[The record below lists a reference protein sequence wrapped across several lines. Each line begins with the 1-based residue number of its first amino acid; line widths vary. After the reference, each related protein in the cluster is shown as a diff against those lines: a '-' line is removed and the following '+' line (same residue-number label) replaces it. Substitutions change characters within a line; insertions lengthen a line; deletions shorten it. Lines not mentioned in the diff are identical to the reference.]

1 MVVFAA
7 SVLLAC
13 SWATAQ
19 PLVETPANGRESD
32 GPLVVLVLYSNQR
45 TLPANQQVQ
54 EGIWTSVREAI
65 ADRRIE
71 LFEEYLETH
80 RLPVGD
86 EDPPMVSYLE
96 RRYREIRPEVVVAVG
111 PQSMQFYN
119 DWLSEV
125 FPRAISVF
133 AVLREDQLRELSGPR
148 PEVGVLYPTTTQP
161 LLEAARSLIP
171 GIREVILVGG
181 SADFDRKLLAEI
193 KNQIE
198 ASFSW
203 EVSELS
209 GMPPQLMDEAL
220 AGATQDQ
227 VVLFTSFFKD
237 ESGKAYIPRDVI
249 EQVSARSAVPI
260 FALFETMIGH
270 GAAGIAVASFSEQGR
285 EVGEILMR
293 LAGGESPE
301 EIGISMVS
309 SPELIFDDRE
319 LRRYRLN
326 PAKLPADAEILFRKR
341 SIIEAHPVAFAV
353 GTATIA
359 VQSLL
364 IAALL
369 VMRHRKMKAERKAR
383 EMEHYF
389 STVFQKSPNPMA
401 VIGVVDGTFQDINPA
416 WENLYG
422 VSRESSIGRTP
433 VEVGILL
440 GVSDD
445 SLYEDFVKGNQ
456 NLAGYERQIQTG
468 SGEVRNV
475 AFFSNRVQMDG
486 EHLQIITTVDTEDR
500 VEAERLRRNLARDNR
515 VAQLG
520 QISAWIAH
528 EINQPLGSIL
538 NNAETGLMVLES
550 GKEARADLQEI
561 LAEIKKEDRRA
572 SGIVEKIRSMLGRH
586 RTSGERIATRDILEE
601 VMRTATPEAIRRSV
615 RLRIESEEIPDVFVY
630 ADRILLQQVF
640 LNLVFNAMD
649 AVAEVPMS
657 NRFVTLRCEVLT
669 ENRLV
674 DFTVCDEGKGVDPA
688 EMETIFE
695 FFHTTKEEGLGLGLA
710 ISRAI
715 LKDHLGDLIVENL
728 ETGGAC
734 FHVRLPLQE
743 NPK

>member
-1 MVVFAA
+1 MVVIAVMV
-7 SVLLAC
+7 SLAHGWM
-13 SWATAQ
+13 SAQ
-19 PLVETPANGRESD
+19 PSAKTQAIASEPDE
-32 GPLVVLVLYSNQR
+32 PLEVLVLYSNQR
-45 TLPANQQVQ
+45 TLPANQKVQ
-54 EGIWTSVREAI
+54 EGIWTSVEEAI

-96 RRYREIRPEVVVAVG
+96 KRYREIRPEVVVAVG

-119 DWLSEV
+119 EWVAEI
-125 FPRAISVF
+125 FPRAIPLF
-133 AVLREDQLRELSGPR
+133 AVLRKDQFEELSEPR

-161 LLEAARSLIP
+161 LLEAASSLIP
-171 GIREVILVGG
+171 GIRGVILVGG
-181 SADFDRKLLAEI
+181 SADFDRKLLAEV
-193 KNQIE
+193 KKQIE
-198 ASFSW
+198 TGFSW

-209 GMPPQLMDEAL
+209 GMPPQLMAEAL
-220 AGATQDQ
+220 SGATQDR
-227 VVLFTSFFKD
+227 VVLFASFFKD
-237 ESGKAYIPRDVI
+237 DSGEVYIPRDVM
-249 EQVSARSAVPI
+249 EQVSAMSAVPT
-260 FALFETMIGH
+260 FALFETMMGH
-270 GAAGIAVASFSEQGR
+270 GAMGIAVASFSEQGR
-285 EVGEILMR
+285 EVGKILMR
-293 LAGGESPE
+293 LADGESPE
-301 EIGISMVS
+301 EIGISMLS

-319 LRRYRLN
+319 LRRFRLD
-326 PAKLPADAEILFRKR
+326 PRKLPADAEILFRKR
-341 SIIEAHPVAFAV
+341 GIIETHPVAFAV

-369 VMRHRKMKAERKAR
+369 VMRQRKVKAERKAR

-389 STVFQKSPNPMA
+389 ATVFEKSPNPMA
-401 VIGVVDGTFQDINPA
+401 VIGVADGTFQDINPA

-433 VEVGILL
+433 VEVGILP

-445 SLYEDFVKGNQ
+445 SLYQDFVKGNQ

-486 EHLQIITTVDTEDR
+486 EHIQIITTLDTEDR

-515 VAQLG
+515 IAQLG

-538 NNAETGLMVLES
+538 NNAEAGLMVLES

-572 SGIVEKIRSMLGRH
+572 SGIVEKIRSMLGSQKA
-586 RTSGERIATRDILEE
+586 SGELIAAREILEE

-615 RLRIESEEIPDVFVY
+615 SLQIESEEIPDSFVY

-657 NRFVTLRCEVLT
+657 NRFVTLRCEILT
-669 ENRLV
+669 DNRMV

-688 EMETIFE
+688 ELETIFE
-695 FFHTTKEEGLGLGLA
+695 FFHTTKEDGLGLGLA

-715 LKDHLGDLIVENL
+715 LKDHLGDLSVENL